1 MAKPTAAQIHS
12 DEQLLFFPTIG
23 RFEADA
29 GSWYLPIHG
38 WIFKPEFDSLRRA
51 AAVSLLRRWVGLEAS
66 GLESELFE
74 ARLRSF
80 LVNNRPRKV
89 VAVSLDEQHYSL
101 IRSAANGHIVDALR
115 LSPTAIDVVLA
126 KQTSNV
132 PPAANDGRVLQFDAI
147 LPAGDARAVSGAIH
161 LLNEQG
167 LSVISDI
174 DDTIKITHVHD
185 RVALLRQTFL
195 REFEPVPGM
204 AELYRRWRAAGATF
218 HYASRSP
225 WQLFTPIGDF
235 LAAHGFPAGTF
246 HMRHFRWR
254 NAGTLKRDRTGSKK
268 LAVID
273 EILAALPHRRF
284 VFVGD
289 SGEHDPEIYGAL
301 ARRYSEQVRAIF
313 IRNVTGED
321 ATSDRL
327 QRAFADLPIERWQL
341 FDDAQE
347 LPLDLS

>member
-1 MAKPTAAQIHS
+1 MPQQSAAQIHG
-12 DEQLLFFPTIG
+12 DDQLIFFPTIG
-23 RFEADA
+23 RFDPDA

-38 WIFKPEFDSLRRA
+38 WIFKPEPNSLRRA
-51 AAVSLLRRWVGLEAS
+51 AAVSLLRRWLGLEAS

-74 ARLRSF
+74 ERLRSF
-80 LVNNRPRKV
+80 LVNNRPRKL
-89 VAVSLDEQHYSL
+89 VAVLLDERNYSL

-115 LSPTAIDVVLA
+115 LSPAAIETVLA
-126 KQTSNV
+126 KQTSIV
-132 PPAANDGRVLQFDAI
+132 PSAGSDGRILQFDAI
-147 LPAGDARAVSGAIH
+147 MPAGDARAVSGAVH

-204 AELYRRWRAAGATF
+204 AELYRGWRAAGATF
-218 HYASRSP
+218 HYVSRSP

-246 HMRHFRWR
+246 HMRHFRWK
-254 NAGTLKRDRTGSKK
+254 NASTLKRDRDGSKK
-268 LAVID
+268 LAVIE
-273 EILAALPHRRF
+273 EILTALPHRRF

-289 SGEHDPEIYGAL
+289 SGEHDPEIYGEL
-301 ARRYSEQVRAIF
+301 ARRYSKQVRAIF
-313 IRNVTGED
+313 IRNMTGED

-327 QRAFADLPIERWQL
+327 QRAFADVPVESWQL
-341 FDDAQE
+341 FDDAQQ
-347 LPLDLS
+347 LPLDIS